1 MAARVAITGLGA
13 VTPVGNDAATTWRS
27 LVQGKSG
34 VGPITTFPA
43 TSFPVKIAGLV
54 KDFDFAQYVSDP
66 RSTRHLYRAGQF
78 AVAAAAQ
85 AVEDAGMAN
94 GGSGNGRE
102 IGIAMGGSMGR
113 PRLEE
118 LVEMSCL
125 MRDSDGRELYRQP
138 PSMVLERDQNVASA
152 QIARRFGFEGPILS
166 VSTACTASAHSIGEG
181 FRLIQEGD
189 ARAMLTGGHDS
200 LTTWF
205 DVLGFGLLGALTKD
219 HVDEP
224 ERASRPFDAERSGFV
239 LGEGA
244 VMVLLENLD
253 AARARG
259 ARVYAEVVG
268 YGSSLNAYRMTD
280 PPPEG
285 GGVTLAIE
293 KALDDSGM
301 ERDTIDYVV
310 AHGTSTPGNDKTETL
325 ALKQAFGDHA
335 MNLAISSNK
344 SMTGHLTCAAGAL
357 NVLVGARAIEDQVV
371 PPTINYEHP
380 DPECDLDYVP
390 NEARQLSPR
399 GVLVNAFAFG
409 GTNGCLVLR
418 RVEDE

>member
-1 MAARVAITGLGA
+1 MTARVAVTGFGA
-13 VTPVGNDAATTWRS
+13 VTPVGHDAEATWQS
-27 LVQGKSG
+27 LVSGRSG
-34 VGPITTFPA
+34 VGRITTFDPS
-43 TSFPVKIAGLV
+43 TFPVKIAALV
-54 KDFDFAQYVSDP
+54 KDFDAP
-66 RSTRHLYRAGQF
+66 TGPAARHLSRAGLF
-78 AVAAAAQ
+78 ALAAAREA
-85 AVEDAGMAN
+85 ARSAGLDGEYEPHERGLAL
-94 GGSGNGRE
+94 
-102 IGIAMGGSMGR
+102 GGSMGR

-118 LVEMSCL
+118 LIDMSCL

-138 PSMVLERDQNVASA
+138 PSMVLERDQNVTG
-152 QIARRFGFEGPILS
+152 ARIGTELGLEGPALS

-181 FRLIQEGD
+181 FRLVQEGD
-189 ARAMLTGGHDS
+189 AKVVLAGGTDA

-219 HVDEP
+219 HEAEP

-244 VMVLLENLD
+244 VMIVLEELES
-253 AARARG
+253 ARARG
-259 ARVYAEVVG
+259 ATVYAEVVG

-280 PPPEG
+280 PPPDG

-293 KALDDSGM
+293 KALDDSGLP
-301 ERDTIDYVV
+301 RDQIDYVA

-325 ALKQAFGDHA
+325 ALKQAFGEHA
-335 MNLAISSNK
+335 TRLAISSNK

-357 NVLVGARAIEDQVV
+357 NVLAAARAISDGVV

-390 NEARQLSPR
+390 NEARELSPR
-399 GVLVNAFAFG
+399 AVLVNAFAFG

-418 RVEDE
+418 RPEDA

>member
-1 MAARVAITGLGA
+1 MTKRVAVTGFGA
-13 VTPVGNDAATTWRS
+13 VTPVGNDAETTWQALLAGR
-27 LVQGKSG
+27 SG
-34 VGPITTFPA
+34 VGPITTFDPRA
-43 TSFPVKIAGLV
+43 FPVRIAALV
-54 KDFDFAQYVSDP
+54 KDFEAPDGRVG
-66 RSTRHLYRAGQF
+66 RHLSRAGGF
-78 AVAAAAQ
+78 AYAAAVEAVASADLD
-85 AVEDAGMAN
+85 DAYEPHERGL
-94 GGSGNGRE
+94 S
-102 IGIAMGGSMGR
+102 IGGSMGR

-125 MRDSDGRELYRQP
+125 MRDSDGRELYRQS
-138 PSMVLERDQNVASA
+138 PSMVLERDQNVTP
-152 QIARRFGFEGPILS
+152 ARIGTELGFEGPLLS
-166 VSTACTASAHSIGEG
+166 VSTACTASAHSVGEG
-181 FRLIQEGD
+181 FRMIQEGD
-189 ARAMLTGGHDS
+189 AKVVLAGGSDA

-219 HVDEP
+219 HEDEP

-244 VMVLLENLD
+244 VMVVLEDLA
-253 AARARG
+253 AARGRG
-259 ARVYAEVVG
+259 ARIYAEMVG

-280 PPPEG
+280 PPPDG

-301 ERDTIDYVV
+301 EREEIDYVA

-335 MNLAISSNK
+335 RRLAISSNK

-357 NVLVGARAIEDQVV
+357 NVLVAARAIADGVV

-380 DPECDLDYVP
+380 DPDCDLDYVP
-390 NEARQLSPR
+390 NESRELSPK

-418 RVEDE
+418 RPEDI